1 MRLVC
6 LAVALLVSLPLLAQE
21 EKKAVKKKPVA
32 AKQLQKTHKKPT
44 PEQIRRFNELEKK
57 KG

>member
-1 MRLVC
+1 MRPVC
-6 LAVALLVSLPLLAQE
+6 LLLALLVSLPLVAQE

-32 AKQLQKTHKKPT
+32 AKPKQKTHKKPT
-44 PEQIRRFNELEKK
+44 PEQIRKFNELQK